1 MFEETTYE
9 TILERMKD
17 RVSDSMDKREGS
29 IIHDALAPTAIELQ
43 LVYIDLDT
51 VLREVFTDTAS
62 REYLARRAEE
72 RDITPH
78 EPTAAVWKA
87 ELLPKTLDVEM
98 GTRFNC
104 DSMNLSVIGKRE
116 DGIYELICETAGTI
130 GNRCQGELIPI
141 NYVAGL
147 ERASLTELLNPGTDE
162 EETEA
167 FRDRYLTILR
177 KPATS
182 GNKYE
187 YYNWAM
193 ACDGVGAAKIFPLAN
208 GAGTVKVVIAN
219 AEKGAAS
226 ELLCQ
231 QVFDYIEERRPIGAQ
246 VEVVSAVELPLN
258 VTAQVELGKDF
269 YLGQVQTTFRER
281 LAEWLQDQGFEAED
295 ISIAHVGKL
304 LLETGGVEDYTGLV
318 LNGSAQNVP
327 LSEEQIAVAGEIR
340 LEVIV

>member
-1 MFEETTYE
+1 MFEEKTYE
-9 TILERMKD
+9 TILERMKG

-51 VLREVFTDTAS
+51 ILREVFTDTAT
-62 REYLARRAEE
+62 REFLTRRAEE
-72 RDITPH
+72 SAVIPH

-87 ELLPKTLDVEM
+87 ELLPKTLDVEV

-104 DSMNLSVIGKRE
+104 DSMNLSVIGKQE
-116 DGIYELICETAGTI
+116 DGIYELACETAGTA

-141 NYVAGL
+141 NYVPGL
-147 ERASLTELLNPGTDE
+147 ERASLLELLNPGTDE

-167 FRDRYLTILR
+167 FRSRYLTKIR

-193 ACDGVGAAKIFPLAN
+193 ACEGVGAAKVFPRAN
-208 GAGTVKVVIAN
+208 GPGTVKVVIAN

-226 ELLCQ
+226 EILCQ
-231 QVFDYIEERRPIGAQ
+231 QVFEYIEEQRPVGAQ
-246 VEVVSAVELPLN
+246 VEVASAKELSISI
-258 VTAQVELGKDF
+258 TAKVELGKDF
-269 YLGQVQTTFRER
+269 YLGQVQTAFREK
-281 LAEWLQDQGFEAED
+281 LAEWLRDQAFEAED
-295 ISIAHVGKL
+295 ISVAHVGKL
-304 LLETGGVEDYTGLV
+304 LLETDGVEDYSTLV
-318 LNGSAQNVP
+318 LNGDAQNVP

-340 LEVIV
+340 LEVGA